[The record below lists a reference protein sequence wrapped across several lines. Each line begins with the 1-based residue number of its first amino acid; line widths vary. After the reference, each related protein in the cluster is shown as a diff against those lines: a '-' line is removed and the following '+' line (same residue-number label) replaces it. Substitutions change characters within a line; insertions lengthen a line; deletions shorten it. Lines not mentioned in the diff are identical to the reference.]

1 MVVDIST
8 FVMVW
13 SNEIKIVERF
23 PSLAYKYAHVYHL
36 KGQLQI
42 KAVRCLEK
50 FLDGPISQVSFYQS
64 PKTNYDHQK
73 LIHFFYILL
82 EVRTNFTDV
91 VLQFSSPQERLPKA
105 FAFSLRI
112 NF

>member
-36 KGQLQI
+36 KGNFKLRQL
-42 KAVRCLEK
+42 
-50 FLDGPISQVSFYQS
+50 
-64 PKTNYDHQK
+64 
-73 LIHFFYILL
+73 
-82 EVRTNFTDV
+82 DV
-91 VLQFSSPQERLPKA
+91 
-105 FAFSLRI
+105 
-112 NF
+112 